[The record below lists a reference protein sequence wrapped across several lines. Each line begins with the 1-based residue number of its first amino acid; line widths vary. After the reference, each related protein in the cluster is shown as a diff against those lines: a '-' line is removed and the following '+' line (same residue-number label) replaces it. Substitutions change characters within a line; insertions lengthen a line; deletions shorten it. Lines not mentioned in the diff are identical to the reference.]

1 VSQPLTQGLVI
12 PAKAGIQLIEKFPHS
27 GSTSR
32 FRPLRGLFV
41 LLDSRFRGIT
51 NHLAACCLS
60 EMASSFIN
68 DETFGSSA
76 FNDFL
81 RIRRTINVHL
91 NSFDAWFPLCL
102 CVSVVKAS

>member
-1 VSQPLTQGLVI
+1 MSQPLTQGLVI

-41 LLDSRFRGIT
+41 LQDSRFRGIT

-68 DETFGSSA
+68 DGAFGLSK
-76 FNDFL
+76 FNDVYAYAAQVMRGFL
-81 RIRRTINVHL
+81 GISMVK
-91 NSFDAWFPLCL
+91 
-102 CVSVVKAS
+102 VS